1 MTELSSTCEAI
12 MQTPSEERLVALL
25 DQWSPQWT
33 WRGRQRAIGA
43 GAYERYCTL
52 GLYAFGGNAP
62 NVSKASSMK
71 EACIAVNR
79 FMRHRFP
86 HGTWTSIA
94 VLLNPRIGLH
104 RDMQNMVGKLNHA
117 ITLGTFNG
125 GRVWIED
132 EEGTSIETT
141 RKNGKVRELKG
152 TWIDIHDKPMSFNA
166 RRFHKIEPHEGHMWA
181 LAACTP
187 QLFERCSDEVRS
199 KKLRNLSFRVLMKIQ
214 NKIEY
219 SMRAINFVHGSSFM
233 QCSLFTVITRIPC
246 HHEHD
251 LSSNIHA
258 M

>member
-25 DQWSPQWT
+25 DQWSLQWT

-141 RKNGKVRELKG
+141 TKNGKVRELKG

-181 LAACTP
+181 PAHTRRNRLNAAP
-187 QLFERCSDEVRS
+187 MKFVQW
-199 KKLRNLSFRVLMKIQ
+199 RNLSFRVLMKFVHIQ
-214 NKIEY
+214 NKIFHA
-219 SMRAINFVHGSSFM
+219 SINT
-233 QCSLFTVITRIPC
+233 FTAQAR
-246 HHEHD
+246 
-251 LSSNIHA
+251 HA
-258 M
+258 MKFFHGHKLEFHATMA

>member
-25 DQWSPQWT
+25 DQWSLQWT

-94 VLLNPRIGLH
+94 VLLNPESDYIATC
-104 RDMQNMVGKLNHA
+104 K
-117 ITLGTFNG
+117 
-125 GRVWIED
+125 
-132 EEGTSIETT
+132 
-141 RKNGKVRELKG
+141 
-152 TWIDIHDKPMSFNA
+152 TWSAN
-166 RRFHKIEPHEGHMWA
+166 
-181 LAACTP
+181 
-187 QLFERCSDEVRS
+187 
-199 KKLRNLSFRVLMKIQ
+199 
-214 NKIEY
+214 
-219 SMRAINFVHGSSFM
+219 
-233 QCSLFTVITRIPC
+233 
-246 HHEHD
+246 
-251 LSSNIHA
+251 
-258 M
+258 

>member
-1 MTELSSTCEAI
+1 

-25 DQWSPQWT
+25 DQWSLQWT

-125 GRVWIED
+125 GRESGLKTKKELQSKLLPKTAKFVSSKEH
-132 EEGTSIETT
+132 GSTFMTNLCLST
-141 RKNGKVRELKG
+141 RDGFIKLSHMKV
-152 TWIDIHDKPMSFNA
+152 ICV
-166 RRFHKIEPHEGHMWA
+166 A
-181 LAACTP
+181 LAAYTP
-187 QLFERCSDEVRS
+187 QSFERCSDEVRS
-199 KKLRNLSFRVLMKIQ
+199 KLRNLSFRVLIKFVDIQ
-214 NKIEY
+214 NKISLPY
-219 SMRAINFVHGSSFM
+219 KHKYFVHSLSAM
-233 QCSLFTVITRIPC
+233 Q
-246 HHEHD
+246 
-251 LSSNIHA
+251 
-258 M
+258 

>member
-25 DQWSPQWT
+25 DQWSLQWT

-117 ITLGTFNG
+117 LLELSMEVESGLKTKKELPSKQPPKTAKFVSSKEHGWTFMTNLCLSTRDG
-125 GRVWIED
+125 FIKLSHMKVICGR
-132 EEGTSIETT
+132 SRHT
-141 RKNGKVRELKG
+141 RRNRLNAA
-152 TWIDIHDKPMSFNA
+152 PMKFVQS
-166 RRFHKIEPHEGHMWA
+166 W
-181 LAACTP
+181 
-187 QLFERCSDEVRS
+187 
-199 KKLRNLSFRVLMKIQ
+199 RNLRLRKIRWNGAKPPYQ
-214 NKIEY
+214 
-219 SMRAINFVHGSSFM
+219 SAALRF
-233 QCSLFTVITRIPC
+233 
-246 HHEHD
+246 
-251 LSSNIHA
+251 
-258 M
+258 

>member
-1 MTELSSTCEAI
+1 MTELSSACQAI
-12 MQTPSEERLVALL
+12 TQAPSEEHLVALL
-25 DQWSPQWT
+25 DQWSPQWK

-79 FMRHRFP
+79 FLRHRFP

-141 RKNGKVRELKG
+141 TKNGKVRELKG
-152 TWIDIHDKPMSFNA
+152 TWIDIHDRPMSFNA

-181 LAACTP
+181 LAAYTP
-187 QLFERCSDEVRS
+187 QSFERCSDEVRS
-199 KKLRNLSFRVLMKIQ
+199 KLKKLEFPCPDEIFSHSKQ
-214 NKIEY
+214 NQS
-219 SMRAINFVHGSSFM
+219 SMQA
-233 QCSLFTVITRIPC
+233 
-246 HHEHD
+246 
-251 LSSNIHA
+251 
-258 M
+258 

>member
-79 FMRHRFP
+79 FLRHRFP

-141 RKNGKVRELKG
+141 SKNGKVRELKG

-166 RRFHKIEPHEGHMWA
+166 RRFHKIEPHEGQRRNR
-181 LAACTP
+181 LNAAP
-187 QLFERCSDEVRS
+187 MRFVQSQ
-199 KKLRNLSFRVLMKIQ
+199 RNLSFRVLMKFVHIQ
-214 NKIEY
+214 NEIEY
-219 SMRAINFVHGSSFM
+219 FMRAINFVYSSSFM
-233 QCSLFTVITRIPC
+233 Q
-246 HHEHD
+246 
-251 LSSNIHA
+251 
-258 M
+258 

>member
-1 MTELSSTCEAI
+1 

-25 DQWSPQWT
+25 DQWSLQWT

-104 RDMQNMVGKLNHA
+104 RDVQNMIGKLNHA

-125 GRVWIED
+125 GRVWIEND
-132 EEGTSIETT
+132 ELPSKQPLKTAKFVSSKEHGGTFMTDPSST
-141 RKNGKVRELKG
+141 RDGFIKLSHMKVICGRSQRTRRNRL
-152 TWIDIHDKPMSFNA
+152 NA
-166 RRFHKIEPHEGHMWA
+166 ALMRFVQSQ
-181 LAACTP
+181 T
-187 QLFERCSDEVRS
+187 
-199 KKLRNLSFRVLMKIQ
+199 
-214 NKIEY
+214 
-219 SMRAINFVHGSSFM
+219 NFFVSVS
-233 QCSLFTVITRIPC
+233 
-246 HHEHD
+246 
-251 LSSNIHA
+251 
-258 M
+258 

>member
-43 GAYERYCTL
+43 GAYDRYCTL

-104 RDMQNMVGKLNHA
+104 HDMQNMVG

-141 RKNGKVRELKG
+141 TKNGKVRELK
-152 TWIDIHDKPMSFNA
+152 K
-166 RRFHKIEPHEGHMWA
+166 E
-181 LAACTP
+181 
-187 QLFERCSDEVRS
+187 
-199 KKLRNLSFRVLMKIQ
+199 
-214 NKIEY
+214 
-219 SMRAINFVHGSSFM
+219 HGSTFM
-233 QCSLFTVITRIPC
+233 TDPCLSTRDGFIK
-246 HHEHD
+246 
-251 LSSNIHA
+251 LSHMKVTCGRSQHTRRNCLNA
-258 M
+258 APMRFVQS

>member
-1 MTELSSTCEAI
+1 M
-12 MQTPSEERLVALL
+12 ALL
-25 DQWSPQWT
+25 DQWSLQWT

-117 ITLGTFNG
+117 VTLGTFNG

-141 RKNGKVRELKG
+141 TKNGKVRELKG
-152 TWIDIHDKPMSFNA
+152 TWIDIHDKPRSSTRDGFIKLSHTKV
-166 RRFHKIEPHEGHMWA
+166 RRIFRSPSCKLQPCRPHSGPEVFAWTLRA
-181 LAACTP
+181 L
-187 QLFERCSDEVRS
+187 SG
-199 KKLRNLSFRVLMKIQ
+199 VLK
-214 NKIEY
+214 
-219 SMRAINFVHGSSFM
+219 ASSGATGPRFGPAG
-233 QCSLFTVITRIPC
+233 TGN
-246 HHEHD
+246 E
-251 LSSNIHA
+251 
-258 M
+258 

>member
-1 MTELSSTCEAI
+1 

-25 DQWSPQWT
+25 DQWSLQWT

-141 RKNGKVRELKG
+141 TKNGKVRELKG

-166 RRFHKIEPHEGHMWA
+166 RRFHKIEPH
-181 LAACTP
+181 
-187 QLFERCSDEVRS
+187 V
-199 KKLRNLSFRVLMKIQ
+199 RVLMKFVHIQ
-214 NKIEY
+214 NKISPCKHKCSQLKAPCKFVY
-219 SMRAINFVHGSSFM
+219 SIKPRSVAV
-233 QCSLFTVITRIPC
+233 
-246 HHEHD
+246 
-251 LSSNIHA
+251 
-258 M
+258 

>member
-1 MTELSSTCEAI
+1 MSGTA
-12 MQTPSEERLVALL
+12 
-25 DQWSPQWT
+25 
-33 WRGRQRAIGA
+33 
-43 GAYERYCTL
+43 L

-79 FMRHRFP
+79 FLRHRFP

-141 RKNGKVRELKG
+141 TN
-152 TWIDIHDKPMSFNA
+152 
-166 RRFHKIEPHEGHMWA
+166 HMWA
-181 LAACTP
+181 LAAYTP
-187 QLFERCSDEVRS
+187 QSFERCSDEVRS
-199 KKLRNLSFRVLMKIQ
+199 KLKELEFPCPDEVFSHSKQ
-214 NKIEY
+214 NQS
-219 SMRAINFVHGSSFM
+219 SMQA
-233 QCSLFTVITRIPC
+233 
-246 HHEHD
+246 
-251 LSSNIHA
+251 
-258 M
+258 

>member
-1 MTELSSTCEAI
+1 MTDRPDDAETKVRCINLGPKSFQPPTLLKHGGTKMTELSSTCEAI

-25 DQWSPQWT
+25 DQWSLQWT

-104 RDMQNMVGKLNHA
+104 RDMQNMAGKLNHA

-132 EEGTSIETT
+132 EEGTS
-141 RKNGKVRELKG
+141 
-152 TWIDIHDKPMSFNA
+152 
-166 RRFHKIEPHEGHMWA
+166 FH
-181 LAACTP
+181 
-187 QLFERCSDEVRS
+187 
-199 KKLRNLSFRVLMKIQ
+199 RNYYQKRQ
-214 NKIEY
+214 
-219 SMRAINFVHGSSFM
+219 SS
-233 QCSLFTVITRIPC
+233 
-246 HHEHD
+246 
-251 LSSNIHA
+251 
-258 M
+258 

>member
-1 MTELSSTCEAI
+1 
-12 MQTPSEERLVALL
+12 MQAPSEEHLVA
-25 DQWSPQWT
+25 QWK

-79 FMRHRFP
+79 FLRHRFP

-104 RDMQNMVGKLNHA
+104 RDMRNMVGKLNHA

-141 RKNGKVRELKG
+141 TKNGKVRELKG
-152 TWIDIHDKPMSFNA
+152 TWIDIHDRPTSFNA
-166 RRFHKIEPHEGHMWA
+166 RRFHKIEPHEGHM
-181 LAACTP
+181 LAAYTP
-187 QLFERCSDEVRS
+187 QSFERCSDEVRS
-199 KKLRNLSFRVLMKIQ
+199 KLKKLAPEGLCVEAVFFSPFQPLFRSPQ
-214 NKIEY
+214 TW
-219 SMRAINFVHGSSFM
+219 MRQIAAVASRHCCNF
-233 QCSLFTVITRIPC
+233 T
-246 HHEHD
+246 D
-251 LSSNIHA
+251 LPRTKYEAVCLPVSQAFAGVSTS
-258 M
+258 

>member
-25 DQWSPQWT
+25 DQWSLQWA

-79 FMRHRFP
+79 FMRHHFP

-141 RKNGKVRELKG
+141 TKNGKVRELKG
-152 TWIDIHDKPMSFNA
+152 TWIDIHDKPRLSTCDGFIKLSHMKVICGRQRHTRCNRLNA
-166 RRFHKIEPHEGHMWA
+166 APMKFV
-181 LAACTP
+181 
-187 QLFERCSDEVRS
+187 Q
-199 KKLRNLSFRVLMKIQ
+199 LSFRVLIKFVLQ
-214 NKIEY
+214 NKITVVFY
-219 SMRAINFVHGSSFM
+219 INT
-233 QCSLFTVITRIPC
+233 LFT
-246 HHEHD
+246 
-251 LSSNIHA
+251 A
-258 M
+258 

>member
-25 DQWSPQWT
+25 DQWSLQWT

-141 RKNGKVRELKG
+141 TKNGKVRELKA
-152 TWIDIHDKPMSFNA
+152 K
-166 RRFHKIEPHEGHMWA
+166 E
-181 LAACTP
+181 
-187 QLFERCSDEVRS
+187 
-199 KKLRNLSFRVLMKIQ
+199 
-214 NKIEY
+214 
-219 SMRAINFVHGSSFM
+219 HGSTFMTNLCLLTRDSFIKLSHM
-233 QCSLFTVITRIPC
+233 KVICGR
-246 HHEHD
+246 
-251 LSSNIHA
+251 
-258 M
+258 

>member
-25 DQWSPQWT
+25 DQWSLQWT

-132 EEGTSIETT
+132 DEGTSIETPPKT
-141 RKNGKVRELKG
+141 AKFV
-152 TWIDIHDKPMSFNA
+152 S
-166 RRFHKIEPHEGHMWA
+166 
-181 LAACTP
+181 
-187 QLFERCSDEVRS
+187 S
-199 KKLRNLSFRVLMKIQ
+199 K
-214 NKIEY
+214 E
-219 SMRAINFVHGSSFM
+219 HGSTFM
-233 QCSLFTVITRIPC
+233 TDPC
-246 HHEHD
+246 
-251 LSSNIHA
+251 LSTCDGFIKLSNRRSYVGASGVHA
-258 M
+258 AII

>member
-25 DQWSPQWT
+25 DQWSLQWT

-79 FMRHRFP
+79 FMRQRFP

-117 ITLGTFNG
+117 VTLGTFNG

-132 EEGTSIETT
+132 DEGTSIETT
-141 RKNGKVRELKG
+141 TKNGKVRELKG
-152 TWIDIHDKPMSFNA
+152 TWIDIHDRPMSFNA
-166 RRFHKIEPHEGHMWA
+166 RRFHKIEQHEGHMWA
-181 LAACTP
+181 LAAYTP
-187 QLFERCSDEVRS
+187 QSFERCSDEVRS
-199 KKLRNLSFRVLMKIQ
+199 KLEELEFPCPDEVRSHSKQ
-214 NKIEY
+214 NQS
-219 SMRAINFVHGSSFM
+219 SMQA
-233 QCSLFTVITRIPC
+233 
-246 HHEHD
+246 
-251 LSSNIHA
+251 
-258 M
+258 